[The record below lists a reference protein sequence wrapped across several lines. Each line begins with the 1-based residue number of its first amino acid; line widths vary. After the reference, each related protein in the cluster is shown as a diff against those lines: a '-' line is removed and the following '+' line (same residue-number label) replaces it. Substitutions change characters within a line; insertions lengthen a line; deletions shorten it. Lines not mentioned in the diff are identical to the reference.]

1 MFFQYVLFIFI
12 KMKKLYSLV
21 VSLLFIATISLS
33 AQVRQL
39 TEKDLEGVNIIVA
52 NDLGRNGYYEQQPI
66 AEQMGEWADKADVEF
81 VAAIGDV
88 HHFNGVISTQDPLW
102 TTNYE
107 LIYKH
112 PELMIDWYA
121 TLGNH
126 EYRGN
131 TQAVLD
137 YKNVS
142 RRWVMPDRYYTLTQE
157 ADDGST
163 IRYVFLDTT
172 PLIDKY
178 RNDKKDYPDAY
189 KQDMEK
195 QLAYVDS
202 VLTVSK
208 ETWTVVMGHHPIYSE
223 TSKNI
228 SERTD
233 LQKRLDPI
241 LRKHNVDFYIN
252 GHIHNFQ
259 HIKIKQSPIHY
270 FTNSSASLSRKVKDT
285 EGTQFKSDKAGFS
298 ILSANKNRLAIY
310 FMDGNGDCIY
320 GFEKKK

>member
-1 MFFQYVLFIFI
+1 MRRYFTIALALILSVLAIQ
-12 KMKKLYSLV
+12 
-21 VSLLFIATISLS
+21 

-39 TEKDLEGVNIIVA
+39 TEKDLDGANIMIA
-52 NDLGRNGYYEQQPI
+52 SDLGRNGYYEQKPI

-81 VAAIGDV
+81 IAAIGDV

-102 TTNYE
+102 MTNYE

-112 PELMIDWYA
+112 PELMIDWFP

-163 IRYVFLDTT
+163 IRYVFVDTT
-172 PLIDKY
+172 PLIDRY
-178 RNDKKDYPDAY
+178 RKSSDKYPDAA
-189 KQDMEK
+189 KQSIDR

-202 VLTVSK
+202 VLSVSK

-223 TSKNI
+223 TPKNI
-228 SERTD
+228 TERTD

-241 LRKHNVDFYIN
+241 LKKHKVDFYIN

-270 FTNSSASLSRKVKDT
+270 FTNSSASLSRRVKDT

-310 FMDGNGDCIY
+310 FIDGNGDCIY

>member
-1 MFFQYVLFIFI
+1 MRKNIFLPILFLFI
-12 KMKKLYSLV
+12 S
-21 VSLLFIATISLS
+21 ISIS

-39 TEKDLEGVNIIVA
+39 TEKELKGVNIIIA
-52 NDLGRNGYYEQQPI
+52 NDLGRNGYYEQKPI
-66 AEQMGEWADKADVEF
+66 AEHMGEWAEKADVEF

-88 HHFNGVISTQDPLW
+88 HHFNGVVSTQDPLW
-102 TTNYE
+102 MTNYE
-107 LIYKH
+107 LIYPH
-112 PELMIDWYA
+112 PELMIDWFP

-142 RRWVMPDRYYTLTQE
+142 RRWVMPDRYYTLTQK

-163 IRYVFLDTT
+163 IRYVFVDTT

-178 RNDKKDYPDAY
+178 RDDSEGYPDAV
-189 KQDMEK
+189 KQDINK
-195 QLAYVDS
+195 QLAFVDS

-208 ETWTVVMGHHPIYSE
+208 ETWTVVLGHHPIYSE
-223 TSKNI
+223 TPKNI
-228 SERTD
+228 SERMD
-233 LQKRLDPI
+233 LQNRLDPI
-241 LRKHNVDFYIN
+241 LRKHKVDFYVN

-259 HIKIKQSPIHY
+259 HIKTKQSPIHY

-298 ILSANKNRLAIY
+298 ILSANKSRLAIY
-310 FMDGNGDCIY
+310 FMDGNGECIY

>member
-1 MFFQYVLFIFI
+1 MRRYFTVALALIFSVLAIQ
-12 KMKKLYSLV
+12 
-21 VSLLFIATISLS
+21 

-39 TEKDLEGVNIIVA
+39 TEKDLDGVNIMIA
-52 NDLGRNGYYEQQPI
+52 NDLGRNGYYEQKPI
-66 AEQMGEWADKADVEF
+66 AEHMGEWAGKADVEF

-102 TTNYE
+102 MTNYE

-112 PELMIDWYA
+112 PELMIDWFP

-163 IRYVFLDTT
+163 IRYVFVDTT
-172 PLIDKY
+172 PLIDRY
-178 RNDKKDYPDAY
+178 RKSSDKYPDAV
-189 KQDMEK
+189 KQSIDR

-202 VLTVSK
+202 VLSVSK

-223 TSKNI
+223 TPKNI
-228 SERTD
+228 TERTD

-241 LRKHNVDFYIN
+241 LKKHKVDFYIN

-270 FTNSSASLSRKVKDT
+270 FTNSSASLSRRVKDT

-310 FMDGNGDCIY
+310 FIDGNGDCIY

>member
-1 MFFQYVLFIFI
+1 
-12 KMKKLYSLV
+12 MKKIFSLV

-52 NDLGRNGYYEQQPI
+52 NDLGRNGYYEQKPI
-66 AEQMGEWADKADVEF
+66 AEQMGEWAEKADVEF

-88 HHFNGVISTQDPLW
+88 HHFNGIISTQDPLW

-178 RNDKKDYPDAY
+178 RNDNTDYPDAC

-223 TSKNI
+223 TRKNI

-259 HIKIKQSPIHY
+259 HIKIKESPIHY

-298 ILSANKNRLAIY
+298 IVSANKTRLAIY

>member
-1 MFFQYVLFIFI
+1 
-12 KMKKLYSLV
+12 MKKIFSLV

-39 TEKDLEGVNIIVA
+39 TENDLEGVNIIVA
-52 NDLGRNGYYEQQPI
+52 NDLGRNGYYEQKPI
-66 AEQMGEWADKADVEF
+66 AEQMGEWAEKADVEF

-88 HHFNGVISTQDPLW
+88 HHFNGIISTQDPLW

-163 IRYVFLDTT
+163 IRYIFLDTT

-178 RNDKKDYPDAY
+178 RNDNTDYPDAC

-223 TSKNI
+223 TRKNI

-259 HIKIKQSPIHY
+259 HIKIKESPIHY

>member
-1 MFFQYVLFIFI
+1 
-12 KMKKLYSLV
+12 MKKIFSLV

-52 NDLGRNGYYEQQPI
+52 NDLGRNGYYEQKPI
-66 AEQMGEWADKADVEF
+66 AEQMGEWAEKADVEF

-88 HHFNGVISTQDPLW
+88 HHFNGIISTQDPLW

-163 IRYVFLDTT
+163 IRYIFLDTT

-178 RNDKKDYPDAY
+178 RNDNTDYPDAC

-223 TSKNI
+223 TRKNI

-259 HIKIKQSPIHY
+259 HIKIKESPIHY

-298 ILSANKNRLAIY
+298 IVSANKTRLAIY

-320 GFEKKK
+320 GFEKKKLRLNS

>member
-1 MFFQYVLFIFI
+1 MRKNIFLPILFLFI
-12 KMKKLYSLV
+12 S
-21 VSLLFIATISLS
+21 ISIS

-39 TEKDLEGVNIIVA
+39 TEKELEGVNIIIA
-52 NDLGRNGYYEQQPI
+52 NDLGRNGYYEQKPI
-66 AEQMGEWADKADVEF
+66 AEHMGEWAEKADVEF

-88 HHFNGVISTQDPLW
+88 HHFNGVVSTQDPLW
-102 TTNYE
+102 MTNYE
-107 LIYKH
+107 LIYPH
-112 PELMIDWYA
+112 PELMIDWFP

-142 RRWVMPDRYYTLTQE
+142 RRWVMPDRYYTLTQK

-163 IRYVFLDTT
+163 IRYVFVDTT

-178 RNDKKDYPDAY
+178 RDDSEGYPDAV
-189 KQDMEK
+189 KQDINK
-195 QLAYVDS
+195 QLAFVDS

-208 ETWTVVMGHHPIYSE
+208 ETWTVVLGHHPIYSE
-223 TSKNI
+223 TPKNI
-228 SERTD
+228 SERMD
-233 LQKRLDPI
+233 LQNRLDPI
-241 LRKHNVDFYIN
+241 LRKHKVDFYVN

-259 HIKIKQSPIHY
+259 HIKTKQSPIHY

-298 ILSANKNRLAIY
+298 ILSANKSRLAIY
-310 FMDGNGDCIY
+310 FMDGNGECIY

>member
-1 MFFQYVLFIFI
+1 
-12 KMKKLYSLV
+12 MKKILSITF
-21 VSLLFIATISLS
+21 SLLLISIFTLS

-39 TEKDLEGVNIIVA
+39 TEEDLEGVNIIIA
-52 NDLGRNGYYEQQPI
+52 NDLGRNGYYEQKPI
-66 AEQMGEWADKADVEF
+66 AEHMGEWAEKADVEF

-88 HHFNGVISTQDPLW
+88 HHFNGVTSVQDPLW
-102 TTNYE
+102 RTNYE

-121 TLGNH
+121 SLGNH

-131 TQAVLD
+131 TESVLD
-137 YKNVS
+137 YKNIS
-142 RRWVMPDRYYTLTQE
+142 RRWVIPDRYYTLTQE
-157 ADDGST
+157 ADDGTT
-163 IRYVFLDTT
+163 IRYVFVDTT

-178 RNDKKDYPDAY
+178 RNDEEGYPDAV
-189 KQDMEK
+189 KQDINK
-195 QLAYVDS
+195 QLAFVDS

-208 ETWTVVMGHHPIYSE
+208 ETWTVVMGHHPIFSE
-223 TSKNI
+223 TPKNI

-241 LRKHNVDFYIN
+241 LKKHSVDFYIN

-259 HIKIKQSPIHY
+259 HIKVKQSPIHY

-298 ILSANKNRLAIY
+298 ILSANKSRLAIY
-310 FMDGNGDCIY
+310 FIDGNGDCIY

>member
-1 MFFQYVLFIFI
+1 
-12 KMKKLYSLV
+12 MKKILSITF
-21 VSLLFIATISLS
+21 SLLLISIFTLS

-39 TEKDLEGVNIIVA
+39 TEEDLEGVNIIIA
-52 NDLGRNGYYEQQPI
+52 NGLGRNGYYEQKPI
-66 AEQMGEWADKADVEF
+66 AEHMGEWAEKADVEF

-88 HHFNGVISTQDPLW
+88 HHFKGVTSVQDPLW

-121 TLGNH
+121 SLGNH

-131 TQAVLD
+131 TQSVLD
-137 YKNVS
+137 YKNIS
-142 RRWVMPDRYYTLTQE
+142 RRWVIPDRYYTLTQE
-157 ADDGST
+157 ADDGTT
-163 IRYVFLDTT
+163 IRYVFVDTT

-178 RNDKKDYPDAY
+178 RNDEEGYPDAV
-189 KQDMEK
+189 KQDINK
-195 QLAYVDS
+195 QLAFVDS

-208 ETWTVVMGHHPIYSE
+208 ETWTVVMGHHPIFSE
-223 TSKNI
+223 TPKNI

-241 LRKHNVDFYIN
+241 LKKHSVDFYIN

-259 HIKIKQSPIHY
+259 HIKVKQSPIHY

-298 ILSANKNRLAIY
+298 ILSANKSRLAIY
-310 FMDGNGDCIY
+310 FIDGNGDCIY

>member
-1 MFFQYVLFIFI
+1 MRKNIFLPILFLFI
-12 KMKKLYSLV
+12 S
-21 VSLLFIATISLS
+21 ISIS

-39 TEKDLEGVNIIVA
+39 TEKELEGVNIIIA
-52 NDLGRNGYYEQQPI
+52 NDLGRNGYYEQKPI
-66 AEQMGEWADKADVEF
+66 AEHMGEWAEKADVEF

-88 HHFNGVISTQDPLW
+88 HHFNGVVSTQDPLW
-102 TTNYE
+102 MTNYE
-107 LIYKH
+107 LIYPH
-112 PELMIDWYA
+112 PELMIDWFP

-137 YKNVS
+137 YKNIS
-142 RRWVMPDRYYTLTQE
+142 RRWVIPDRYYTLTQE
-157 ADDGST
+157 ADDGTT
-163 IRYVFLDTT
+163 IRYVFVDTT

-178 RNDKKDYPDAY
+178 RNDEEGYPDAV
-189 KQDMEK
+189 KQDITK
-195 QLAYVDS
+195 QLAFVDS

-208 ETWTVVMGHHPIYSE
+208 ETWTVVLGHHPIYSE
-223 TSKNI
+223 TPKNI
-228 SERTD
+228 SERMD
-233 LQKRLDPI
+233 LQNRLDPI
-241 LRKHNVDFYIN
+241 LRKHKVDFYVN

-259 HIKIKQSPIHY
+259 HIKVKQSPIHY

-298 ILSANKNRLAIY
+298 ILSANKSRLAIY
-310 FMDGNGDCIY
+310 FIDGNGDCIY

>member
-1 MFFQYVLFIFI
+1 
-12 KMKKLYSLV
+12 MKKIFSLV

-52 NDLGRNGYYEQQPI
+52 NDLGRNGYYEQKPI
-66 AEQMGEWADKADVEF
+66 AEQMGEWAEKADVEF

-88 HHFNGVISTQDPLW
+88 HHFNGIISTQDPLW

-163 IRYVFLDTT
+163 IRYIFLDTT

-178 RNDKKDYPDAY
+178 RNDNTDYPDAC

-223 TSKNI
+223 TRKNI

-259 HIKIKQSPIHY
+259 HIKIKESPIHY

-298 ILSANKNRLAIY
+298 IVSANKTRLAIY